1 MSSRTA
7 RKTFSYRGV
16 DTVDMS
22 TQEQS
27 ASTATRETHSPDVVV
42 VGAGTAGCY
51 AAATL
56 AREGYDAVLVER
68 KSEEEAGHIA
78 CGDALKGASAF
89 PDSIPKSQIE
99 PAFTN
104 TDVDHGRFEIPQEDT
119 VLEIPV
125 PGELAVIDRWEYGR
139 RIIEGAIEAGVE
151 IHYDTVVRD
160 VIQNDDGR
168 VTGVEA
174 ISKGQPRRYE
184 AAFVVDAA
192 GSLSVLQD
200 YTDFSE
206 STFDTNVNYTHFC
219 SAYREVVHVE
229 EPVDWHDALVFKPTE
244 RAAGYLWYFPRT
256 ETEINAGLGFQ
267 MTEEPMELVEDLK
280 RDLENRAEFQGAEV
294 EDKLG
299 AALPT
304 RRPYDSAVHPGYV
317 AVGDA
322 AGHVNPTT
330 GGGIAG
336 AAYAGK
342 YAAEA
347 IVDGLEDGDHGEAVL
362 WEYNERV
369 MDHFG
374 ARYAALD
381 VYNILSTAVD
391 VDDLMGLL
399 AAMPG
404 EKLAEALYEGSAS
417 FGPKLAAESLYKSRG
432 HWGTIWNLYQTKR
445 RADAL
450 LAHYEN
456 YPDHPAGLEH
466 WQRRRDE
473 LMDAVYETTG
483 ADPKY

>member
-1 MSSRTA
+1 
-7 RKTFSYRGV
+7 
-16 DTVDMS
+16 MS

-27 ASTATRETHSPDVVV
+27 AATTPKTQSPDVVV

-51 AAATL
+51 AAATI
-56 AREGYDAVLVER
+56 AREGYDVVILER
-68 KSEEEAGHIA
+68 KPESEAGHIA
-78 CGDALKGASAF
+78 CGDALKGADSF
-89 PDSIPKSQIE
+89 PEAIPKSKLE

-119 VLEIPV
+119 VLEIPI

-139 RIIEGAIEAGVE
+139 RIIDGADDVGVDF
-151 IHYDTVVRD
+151 HYDTVVKNVLQD
-160 VIQNDDGR
+160 DDGR

-174 ISKGQPRRYE
+174 IRAGDPRTYE
-184 AAFVVDAA
+184 ADIVIDAA

-200 YTDFSE
+200 HVDFSA
-206 STFDTNVNYTHFC
+206 SSFDTNVNYTHFC
-219 SAYREVVHVE
+219 SAYREIVHVD
-229 EPVDWHDALVFKPTE
+229 EPVEWDDALVFKPTE

-267 MTEEPMELVEDLK
+267 MTEEPMKLVDDLK
-280 RDLENRAEFQGAEV
+280 RDLETRPEFRDAEV

-304 RRPYDSAVHPGYV
+304 RRPYDSAVHPGYM
-317 AVGDA
+317 AIGDA

-336 AAYAGK
+336 AAYGGK
-342 YAAEA
+342 YA
-347 IVDGLEDGDHGEAVL
+347 GEAAIEALETGDVSEKAL

-404 EKLAEALYEGSAS
+404 EKLAEALYSGSTS
-417 FGPKLAAESLYKSRG
+417 IGPKLAAESLLNSRG
-432 HWGTIWNLYQTKR
+432 HWGTIWTLFQTKR
-445 RADAL
+445 RADDL
-450 LAHYEN
+450 LELYEG
-456 YPDHPAGLEH
+456 YPHHPAALEH
-466 WQRRRDE
+466 WQQRRDDIME
-473 LMDAVYETTG
+473 QVYETTG
-483 ADPKY
+483 AEPKY

>member
-1 MSSRTA
+1 
-7 RKTFSYRGV
+7 
-16 DTVDMS
+16 MS

-27 ASTATRETHSPDVVV
+27 GAAASSGTRSPDAVV

-51 AAATL
+51 AAATV
-56 AREGYDAVLVER
+56 AREGYDVVVLER

-78 CGDALKGASAF
+78 CGDALKGADAF
-89 PDSIPKSQIE
+89 PEAIPKSKIK

-125 PGELAVIDRWEYGR
+125 PGELAVIDRWEYGK
-139 RIIEGAIEAGVE
+139 RIIEGAADAGAE
-151 IHYDTVVRD
+151 LHYDTVVTD
-160 VIQNDDGR
+160 VRQAEDGR
-168 VTGVEA
+168 VTGVQA
-174 ISKGQPRRYE
+174 IRKGDPLTYE
-184 AAFVVDAA
+184 ADVVVDAA

-200 YTDFSE
+200 EVDFGD
-206 STFDTNVNYTHFC
+206 STFDTNVNYSHFC
-219 SAYREVVHVE
+219 SAYREIVHVE
-229 EPVDWHDALVFKPTE
+229 EPVEWSDALVFKPTE

-267 MTEEPMELVEDLK
+267 MTEEPMQLVEDLK
-280 RDLENRAEFQGAEV
+280 RDLESRTEFRGAEV

-342 YAAEA
+342 YAADRIVEA
-347 IVDGLEDGDHGEAVL
+347 IETGDPSEETL

-404 EKLAEALYEGSAS
+404 EKLAEALYSGSTDI
-417 FGPKLAAESLYKSRG
+417 GTKLKLEALIKSRG
-432 HWGTIWNLYQTKR
+432 HWGTIWNLYKTKR
-445 RADAL
+445 RADDL
-450 LAHYEN
+450 LDHYEN
-456 YPDHPAGLEH
+456 YPSSPDGLAA